1 MGLKL
6 GVAMETAT
14 ERITADR
21 FLELEDEG
29 EFAERWVELIDGE
42 IVVNQPMPIHAGL
55 QARLAARLLNW
66 VEGDKGKGLVFTPT
80 DVVMDEFNVYG
91 PDVLWVAAP
100 PADLTQRLPRLPDL
114 CIEIRSPS
122 TWRFDIGAK
131 KRVYETGGLPELWLV
146 DNISDQVFVFRRS
159 KPAVPTFDIALE
171 LGRGDTLTSPLLAGF
186 ALSLEAL
193 FTF

>member
-1 MGLKL
+1 
-6 GVAMETAT
+6 METAT
-14 ERITADR
+14 ERITAER

-42 IVVNQPMPIHAGL
+42 VVVNQALPIHAGL
-55 QARLAARLLNW
+55 QAKLAARLFSW
-66 VEGDKGKGLVFTPT
+66 VEGEKGKGLVFTPT
-80 DVVMDEFNVYG
+80 DVVMDECNVYG
-91 PDVLWVAAP
+91 PDVLWISERP
-100 PADLTQRLPRLPDL
+100 SDLTQRLPRLPDL

-131 KRVYETGGLPELWLV
+131 KRVYEAGGLPELWLV

-159 KPAVPTFDIALE
+159 KPAVPTLDVALE
-171 LGRGDTLTSPLLAGF
+171 VGRGDTLTSPLLAGF
-186 ALSLEAL
+186 ALSLEDL